1 MQDSYRLIWFQHL
14 HKSAGTL
21 IVNMAI
27 ENGEVLY
34 SPNGNGNPKK
44 EDGSVLPLWEYNDND
59 LTNFIDECEAKG
71 VTFIATEHGSP
82 NFNTLINDSRVFLL
96 TCLRDPLER
105 CASNFNYAYYSGY
118 TDCNNIRE
126 FSEKPNIYMSD
137 NYYTRIFSN
146 NEQLSLNKIGKK
158 EYSKAIKTLT
168 EFNLVLSTDKNHM
181 DLLTCVRLSI
191 GWEMKNEINHHAT
204 FGDYW
209 KIIDMIK
216 KLNFKKLLR
225 YISKKN
231 MALEIEYMKSRY
243 DYDYILIDELFNE
256 LLQD

>member
-44 EDGSVLPLWEYNDND
+44 EDGGVLPLWEYNDND

-118 TDCNNIRE
+118 TDEKSIAE
-126 FSEKPNIYMSD
+126 FIEVPNVYTSD
-137 NYYTRIFSN
+137 NYYVRVFSRTTSIP
-146 NEQLSLNKIGKK
+146 LKK
-158 EYSKAIKTLT
+158 LT
-168 EFNLVLSTDKNHM
+168 EFDFQMAVKNIGMFDITIKTGHNNLEKKLFESFGWDKLSNNNH
-181 DLLTCVRLSI
+181 S
-191 GWEMKNEINHHAT
+191 T
-204 FGDYW
+204 FGDKWRIINLIKRLQFIRLINYI
-209 KIIDMIK
+209 KQKNMVIDESCLNNRFDLDYKLLSMIID
-216 KLNFKKLLR
+216 
-225 YISKKN
+225 SDV
-231 MALEIEYMKSRY
+231 S
-243 DYDYILIDELFNE
+243 
-256 LLQD
+256 